1 MLIVNEIYG
10 PIGRSFK
17 DAARLYSSVNLV
29 VLQDALRGVRSGEA
43 IWHFIN
49 IHICIDDF
57 KEVQNNLTIELGVS
71 FENEL
76 AIKGLVFDGPIYS
89 LRNCLI
95 EMVML
100 ILLVQWAIMLRAC
113 EDLVSIL
120 FQARRAKLVLRSA
133 RNLFGGASGPVAAL
147 RAIKI

>member
-1 MLIVNEIYG
+1 M
-10 PIGRSFK
+10 
-17 DAARLYSSVNLV
+17 V

-43 IWHFIN
+43 IRHFIN
-49 IHICIDDF
+49 IHIGIHDL
-57 KEVQNNLTIELGVS
+57 KEVQHNLTVELRIS

-76 AIKGLVFDGPIYS
+76 AIKRLVFDGPIYG

-120 FQARRAKLVLRSA
+120 FQACRAKLVLRSA
-133 RNLFGGASGPVAAL
+133 RNLFGGAGGPVAAL
-147 RAIKI
+147 GAVEI